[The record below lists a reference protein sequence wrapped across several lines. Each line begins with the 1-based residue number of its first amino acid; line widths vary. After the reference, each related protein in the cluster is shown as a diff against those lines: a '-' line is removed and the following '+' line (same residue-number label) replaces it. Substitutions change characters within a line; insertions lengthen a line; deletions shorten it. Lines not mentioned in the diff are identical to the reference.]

1 VPALA
6 VGAADRL
13 ARMAVWWH
21 GLYARLGTSAVPIP
35 RLPSWLADR
44 LPDGTDSNGI
54 SWTVATL
61 DAERRATAT
70 LSRMAVDA
78 HRDVWPVAANRSTDI
93 VASQAAEAHDSLRRA
108 VAAAGPVDE
117 ALAWLTEE
125 LDLDDEQLTAL
136 AEAIGYPSR
145 DLGRTGIVLTRRL
158 LAAAVDG
165 QPDGDP
171 VADARRATLTV
182 ALGARYSEVGRWD
195 EARRHTEQ
203 AVHILHRLVVLDRD
217 RCLPDLAGAVAN
229 LAACL
234 AQLGEREEAL
244 TQSYEAV
251 TLYRELAA
259 HPDRAAGPAP
269 ASTDVGGGGFVG
281 ERYMPELA
289 RALSTLTTCLS
300 RAGRRTA
307 ALGAAGQSVALY
319 RELARDDPLRYAAEL
334 ASAEHNWRV
343 CRGVLGEPIAGA
355 RPAPG

>member
-1 VPALA
+1 
-6 VGAADRL
+6 
-13 ARMAVWWH
+13 
-21 GLYARLGTSAVPIP
+21 
-35 RLPSWLADR
+35 
-44 LPDGTDSNGI
+44 
-54 SWTVATL
+54 
-61 DAERRATAT
+61 
-70 LSRMAVDA
+70 
-78 HRDVWPVAANRSTDI
+78 
-93 VASQAAEAHDSLRRA
+93 
-108 VAAAGPVDE
+108 
-117 ALAWLTEE
+117 
-125 LDLDDEQLTAL
+125 LTAL
-136 AEAIGYPSR
+136 AEAIGSPSR

-165 QPDGDP
+165 QPEGDP

-182 ALGARYSEVGRWD
+182 GLGARYSEVGRWN

-203 AVHILHRLVVLDRD
+203 AVYILHRLVVLDRD
-217 RCLPDLAGAVAN
+217 RYLPDLAGAVAN

-259 HPDRAAGPAP
+259 APGLAAGPEQAAGP
-269 ASTDVGGGGFVG
+269 ERAESTDVVGG
-281 ERYMPELA
+281 RYLPELA
-289 RALSTLTTCLS
+289 RALSTLTACLS

-343 CRGVLGEPIAGA
+343 CRGVLGEPMAGA
-355 RPAPG
+355 RTAPA